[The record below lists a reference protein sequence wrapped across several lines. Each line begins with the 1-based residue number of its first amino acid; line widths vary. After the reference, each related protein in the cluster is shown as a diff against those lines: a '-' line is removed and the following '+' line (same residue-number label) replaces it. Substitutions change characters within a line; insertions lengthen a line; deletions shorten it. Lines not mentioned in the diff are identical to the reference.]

1 MKSITIHLI
10 IVFLL
15 SLVNTAS
22 YCQSPILLWQKALGG
37 TDYDQAESIQQ
48 TFDGG
53 YIVAGISTSVN
64 GDVTGNHGFGDA
76 WIVKLD
82 TAATIEWQHS
92 YGGSADDG
100 AFAIE
105 QTSDSGYIVAATST
119 SNNGDVTGNHGGVDC
134 WIFKINS
141 TGALEWQ
148 KSYGGSSI
156 EIPYDIHSTNDHGFI
171 FAGYTNS
178 NNGDITL
185 NHGFDDYWI
194 VKTDSAGNIQWQ
206 KSFGGSDQD
215 HALSVQQTTDGGYL
229 AGGFSNSLN
238 GDVTL
243 NNGSY
248 DYWIIKLDSAGS
260 LLWQQSLGGS
270 LDDKGQCLALC
281 ADGGFVISGF
291 TASSDSDVTFNH
303 GYEDL
308 WMVKFDSSGLIQWE
322 KSFGGS
328 GVDQAYSIKQIT
340 DGGYIAAGSSYSLD
354 GDVTGNHGGYD
365 YWVLKTD
372 SAGALE
378 WEKSLGGSSV
388 EEAYCIRA
396 ADSNAFI
403 IAGGTLSND
412 GDVTGN
418 HGDFDYW
425 ITKINSNTSTG
436 TDPSAISNNELKIYP
451 NPAHDYLN
459 IQRSSS
465 LHLKIK
471 ISDTLGNSLAE
482 TFAGNI
488 QKLDTHLLPAGL
500 FIIEVT
506 NEKGETARKK
516 FIKN

>member
-1 MKSITIHLI
+1 
-10 IVFLL
+10 
-15 SLVNTAS
+15 
-22 YCQSPILLWQKALGG
+22 
-37 TDYDQAESIQQ
+37 
-48 TFDGG
+48 
-53 YIVAGISTSVN
+53 
-64 GDVTGNHGFGDA
+64 
-76 WIVKLD
+76 
-82 TAATIEWQHS
+82 
-92 YGGSADDG
+92 
-100 AFAIE
+100 
-105 QTSDSGYIVAATST
+105 TST

-396 ADSNAFI
+396 ADSNA
-403 IAGGTLSND
+403 
-412 GDVTGN
+412 
-418 HGDFDYW
+418 
-425 ITKINSNTSTG
+425 
-436 TDPSAISNNELKIYP
+436 
-451 NPAHDYLN
+451 
-459 IQRSSS
+459 
-465 LHLKIK
+465 
-471 ISDTLGNSLAE
+471 
-482 TFAGNI
+482 
-488 QKLDTHLLPAGL
+488 
-500 FIIEVT
+500 
-506 NEKGETARKK
+506 
-516 FIKN
+516 